1 MDCFASFR
9 EVHIL
14 SSCNQNTSGTSWINL
29 SLRIAEVIIIIIIII
44 PLSLFIVA
52 MACSVFA
59 AETRLQPI
67 VAADL
72 CATWG
77 AASGSGEAVSPLPFS
92 DKSLRI
98 KCL

>member
-1 MDCFASFR
+1 MDYFVSFKN
-9 EVHIL
+9 VHIL
-14 SSCNQNTSGTSWINL
+14 SSCNQNTSGTSWIYR
-29 SLRIAEVIIIIIIII
+29 SLRTAEVIIII
-44 PLSLFIVA
+44 PLSLFVVA
-52 MACSVFA
+52 IACFVSA

-77 AASGSGEAVSPLPFS
+77 AGSGNREVMSPLPFS